1 MADRS
6 EKKLII
12 IPTYNEKDNIEKI
25 LNSIFAL
32 KIPDLDVLVIDDNSP
47 DGTADVVRKLMEKNS
62 HIHLLQRK
70 GKLGLGTAYVEG
82 FRYALQRDYQYIFEM
97 DADLSH
103 DPREIPNFLEA
114 IKDADLVIGSR
125 YLTGVNVINWPLM
138 RLFISVMANKYTRV
152 ITGMPITDC
161 TSGYKCFRRTV
172 LESIPMDQVRSNGY
186 SFQIEVHFK
195 VWKRG
200 FRIKEIPII
209 FYDRTVGSSKMNRK
223 IVFEAALMVW
233 KLRLFS
239 LFGRY

>member
-6 EKKLII
+6 EKKLVI

-47 DGTADVVRKLMEKNS
+47 DGTADIVRKLMEKNS
-62 HIHLLQRK
+62 RIHLLQRK